1 MNELVNIKNFVTA
14 RNKKR
19 MKMDEKLTHLDERGQ
34 LKMVDVG
41 GKERTERLARVRGE
55 IRMRVE
61 TVRLIVENRVAKGS
75 VLEAARLAGIMAAK
89 RTGELIPLCHPLN
102 LTAVDVDF
110 EVGEDRVRVEA
121 RAQIEDRTGVEM
133 EALTAVSVACLTI
146 YDMAKAAEKTMVI
159 QNIRLVEKHG
169 GQSGD
174 VVNE

>member
-1 MNELVNIKNFVTA
+1 
-14 RNKKR
+14 
-19 MKMDEKLTHLDERGQ
+19 MDEKLTHLDERGQ

-133 EALTAVSVACLTI
+133 EALTAAMVALLTI
-146 YDMAKAAEKTMVI
+146 YDMCKGVDRGMVI
-159 QNIRLVEKHG
+159 SEVRLVEKRG
-169 GQSGD
+169 GRSGVYVREGD
-174 VVNE
+174 ED